1 MITKEQNL
9 DRRLVELKKYVAN
22 ERDII
27 TDKAFGKDFNQVGY
41 LQLRDTLLRS
51 VDTLVVKELDRLGR
65 DMNMIKEECTT
76 LLRIAVLTNI

>member
-41 LQLRDTLLRS
+41 L
-51 VDTLVVKELDRLGR
+51 
-65 DMNMIKEECTT
+65 
-76 LLRIAVLTNI
+76 